1 MPVSSRSLDLL
12 LKSPADSTNLY
23 QRMKQPL
30 RCKDNFL
37 FANNKTLR
45 HGSARAYIP
54 FFSYSMFNDF
64 SLEERGFYIVSDP
77 LKTSTFAVNIRMHI
91 VLISR
96 IRSV

>member
-1 MPVSSRSLDLL
+1 MV
-12 LKSPADSTNLY
+12 
-23 QRMKQPL
+23 
-30 RCKDNFL
+30 C
-37 FANNKTLR
+37 
-45 HGSARAYIP
+45 AYIP